1 MIVQIRGTSGSG
13 KTWLIYRLME
23 HFNAQPILKED
34 EKIEGYLLDHN
45 IRVAG
50 RYTTACGGMDTIR
63 DKEESEAII
72 RRYADL
78 GHVFFEGLLI
88 SGVWGRW
95 YQIAQDYPG
104 QYLWLF
110 MDTPLEKCNEQV
122 MIRNGGKPVSMDN
135 LRGKYNA
142 VQGAYKKAV
151 AAGEKAIWI
160 DHTRPWEHLLEILD
174 EHLFKNSEIPSNL
187 KEVSTSPTEPSS
199 ELIRGSQA
207 LQLF

>member
-13 KTWLIYRLME
+13 KTWLIYKLME
-23 HFNAQPILKED
+23 HLNAQPILRDD
-34 EKIEGYLLDHN
+34 EKIEGYLLDQN

-63 DKEESEAII
+63 GKEDGEALI
-72 RRYADL
+72 RKYAEL

-95 YQIAQDYPG
+95 YKLAQDYPG

-110 MDTPLEKCNEQV
+110 MDTPLEKCHEQV
-122 MIRNGGKPVSMDN
+122 MIRNGGKPISMKN
-135 LRGKYNA
+135 LEGKHRA
-142 VQGAYKKAV
+142 VKSAYKKAE
-151 AAGEKAIWI
+151 AAGEKAVWI
-160 DHTRPWEHLLEILD
+160 DHTRPWEHLLEVLD
-174 EHLFKNSEIPSNL
+174 EHLFQTAATP
-187 KEVSTSPTEPSS
+187 PDPPSS
-199 ELIRGSQA
+199 ESTQVYPA